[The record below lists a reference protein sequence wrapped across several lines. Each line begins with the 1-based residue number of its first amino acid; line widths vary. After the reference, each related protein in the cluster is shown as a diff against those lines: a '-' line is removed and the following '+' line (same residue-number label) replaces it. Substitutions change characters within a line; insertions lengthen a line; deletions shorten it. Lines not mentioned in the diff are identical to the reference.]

1 MAIFPALKPNAR
13 TFIPGQKASSHIGTF
28 DGDELSVLHTN
39 ASTKYIL
46 RLTFTGMTTDEHF
59 ALVNHYIN
67 HERFVP
73 FDIPASITA
82 GSNIQ
87 IPAGYQW
94 TYVSSPQTDY
104 TPGVVV
110 ATVEIEATPQ
120 QAVAPGG
127 LAPVLNCNTSQSAN
141 GGQGT
146 DIRTFNV
153 GSGLGKVL
161 FTWSAFSIADRFVL
175 SGALDYDTGFVTGE
189 NQTVDL
195 VKINESAFVTVTVYA
210 PTTSTQWNYTVGCT
224 RRFIF

>member
-1 MAIFPALKPNAR
+1 MATFPALKPNAR
-13 TFIPGQKASSHIGTF
+13 TFIPGQKANSHIGTF
-28 DGDELSVLHTN
+28 DGNELSVLHTN
-39 ASTKYIL
+39 ASTKYTL
-46 RLTFTGMTTDEHF
+46 RLTFTGMTNDEHL
-59 ALVNHYIN
+59 ALVSHYIN
-67 HERFVP
+67 HDRFVP
-73 FDIPASITA
+73 FDIPATITA

-104 TPGVVV
+104 SPGLVVT
-110 ATVEIEATPQ
+110 TVEIEATPQ
-120 QAVAPGG
+120 QAVAPGALG
-127 LAPVLNCNTSQSAN
+127 PVLNCNTSQSAS

-161 FTWSAFSIADRFVL
+161 FTWSAFDIADRFVL
-175 SGALDYDTGFVTGE
+175 SGALNYDTGFVTGE

-195 VKINESAFVTVTVYA
+195 VKINESAYVTVTVYA

-224 RRFIF
+224 RRFIY